1 MNDIDETD
9 ILLIAEKMSMNPELL
24 IGMGEQRCVIAD
36 ILHDQ

>member
-24 IGMGEQRCVIAD
+24 IGIEEQRCVIAD
-36 ILHDQ
+36 ILKE